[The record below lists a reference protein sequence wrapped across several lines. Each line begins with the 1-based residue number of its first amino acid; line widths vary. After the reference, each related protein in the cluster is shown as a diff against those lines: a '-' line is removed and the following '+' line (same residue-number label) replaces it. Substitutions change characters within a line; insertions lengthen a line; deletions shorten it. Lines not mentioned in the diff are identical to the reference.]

1 MKKLLL
7 IIPALALIF
16 AISSCNNKAK
26 YSPASANA
34 IGKMFAQGDTA
45 HLEVATLKAKP
56 RKHTYKVCGT
66 DSTYKTV
73 QRFDAVPDTFKM
85 DYVVQGAEINI
96 DSALAAQGLKIVSI
110 NTPTT
115 DQQQTA
121 TTASI
126 TPDPQPVVVPEPETP
141 TKPWDFTR
149 FWDILKLIAAVL
161 AVLAMLAL
169 AIWALISLI
178 NLLRRNTVQPGSRE
192 RFVENPNNRGN
203 NFSDGIQPIVERR
216 SGSAKYTAG
225 AGVKKTVIEE
235 KRTITHYY
243 DDNRS

>member
-1 MKKLLL
+1 MKKLLF
-7 IIPALALIF
+7 IIPVLAFVLIT
-16 AISSCNNKAK
+16 SSCSNKAK

-121 TTASI
+121 TTASV
-126 TPDPQPVVVPEPETP
+126 TPDPQPVVQPEPETP
-141 TKPWDFTR
+141 TQPLDLTRLWDFIR
-149 FWDILKLIAAVL
+149 ILGYLLLAAIILIGGYK
-161 AVLAMLAL
+161 
-169 AIWALISLI
+169 
-178 NLLRRNTVQPGSRE
+178 LLRYLGAIPV
-192 RFVENPNNRGN
+192 GN
-203 NFSDGIQPIVERR
+203 NGGGGGGGGQHIVQQTDTDSHRNPVGVR
-216 SGSAKYTAG
+216 NRDNGKYTG
-225 AGVKKTVIEE
+225 GPGVKKTVIES
-235 KRTITHYY
+235 KITHYY
-243 DDNRS
+243 DDNRA